1 MSTPC
6 EQARAIVAARRFL
19 LDLCVPGKIKKIP
32 RAVRQ
37 EARARVKHMPMSW
50 DLERIVADDIAMEGM
65 EKMEEWHRQQ
75 FWEECGVK
83 REAREP

>member
-1 MSTPC
+1 MSTPV
-6 EQARAIVAARRFL
+6 EQARAIAAARRFL

-32 RAVRQ
+32 RAVRL

-50 DLERIVADDIAMEGM
+50 DMPRIAEDELAMEHM
-65 EKMEEWHRQQ
+65 EQMEENYRKQ

-83 REAREP
+83 REAP

>member
-1 MSTPC
+1 MSTPV
-6 EQARAIVAARRFL
+6 EQARAIAAARRFL

-50 DLERIVADDIAMEGM
+50 DIPRIAEDELAMEHM
-65 EKMEEWHRQQ
+65 QEMEEHYQKQ

-83 REAREP
+83 REDA

>member
-1 MSTPC
+1 MSTTL
-6 EQARAIVAARRFL
+6 EQARAVASARRFL
-19 LDLCVPGKIKKIP
+19 LDLCIPGKIKKIP

-50 DLERIVADDIAMEGM
+50 DIPRIAEDEAALDHMQEI
-65 EKMEEWHRQQ
+65 EEFHRKQ

-83 REAREP
+83 RSDT

>member
-1 MSTPC
+1 VSTPV
-6 EQARAIVAARRFL
+6 EQARAIAAARRFL

-50 DLERIVADDIAMEGM
+50 DIPRIAEDELAMEHM
-65 EKMEEWHRQQ
+65 QEMEEHYQKQ

-83 REAREP
+83 REDA